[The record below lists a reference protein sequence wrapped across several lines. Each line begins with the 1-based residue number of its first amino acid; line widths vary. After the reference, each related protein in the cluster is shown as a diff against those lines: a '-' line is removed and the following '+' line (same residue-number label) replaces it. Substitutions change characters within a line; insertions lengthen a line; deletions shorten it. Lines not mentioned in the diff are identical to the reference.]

1 MFTQSIPFAGHHGS
15 IVIGKGGKTITQIET
30 ETGCYIETKKPEPQY
45 GRPLP
50 YFYISGYNE
59 LMVLRTTMRI
69 QQLILKSNS
78 RTEKELI
85 EKTTMLKSEIS
96 KIHLEQE
103 NKTVKKV
110 RFNLKIKNNAEGHT
124 DDIIIELAKKNKSA
138 ILTNDRELKNKA
150 TKEKIILYTIGK
162 NSVKKI

>member
-15 IVIGKGGKTITQIET
+15 IVIGKGGKTINQISLEMR
-30 ETGCYIETKKPEPQY
+30 CSIETKKPEPQH

-50 YFYISGYNE
+50 YFYISGYTE

-85 EKTTMLKSEIS
+85 DKTTMLKSEIS

-110 RFNLKIKNNAEGHT
+110 RFNLEIKNITETCVEVESVDSGDDDTDYDSEGE
-124 DDIIIELAKKNKSA
+124 D
-138 ILTNDRELKNKA
+138 
-150 TKEKIILYTIGK
+150 TIVV
-162 NSVKKI
+162 NTSN

>member
-15 IVIGKGGKTITQIET
+15 IVIGKGGTTIKQIIHEM
-30 ETGCYIETKKPEPQY
+30 GCSIETKKPEPQY

-96 KIHLEQE
+96 KIQLEQE

-110 RFNLKIKNNAEGHT
+110 RFKLGIKNITETCVKDESNESDEDESDEDES
-124 DDIIIELAKKNKSA
+124 DDEDLIVVNINK
-138 ILTNDRELKNKA
+138 
-150 TKEKIILYTIGK
+150 
-162 NSVKKI
+162 

>member
-110 RFNLKIKNNAEGHT
+110 RFNLKIKNIT
-124 DDIIIELAKKNKSA
+124 DACVE
-138 ILTNDRELKNKA
+138 NDYDDSDDEDDS
-150 TKEKIILYTIGK
+150 EDEETIVVNTSK
-162 NSVKKI
+162 